1 MGGWICVRH
10 LCVFVTFI
18 PERNM
23 RNLLLLSALLISQYV
38 FIQAQQFSSISGT
51 VRDKITQYPLAGAFV
66 SIPGTDP
73 VAGTIADA
81 NGNFH
86 LSGVSLG
93 RARIKVSFVGYYD
106 VMLSDILVSSGN
118 ETTIEVEMEEKV
130 IASEEVIIRAKIR
143 KDQPLHKMAMI
154 SARSFSTEET
164 YKYAGSF
171 GDPARMAANFAG
183 VLAPSLQRNDIIIR
197 GNSPMGLLW
206 RLDGVDIPNPNHFG
220 TMGTTAGPV
229 TILNNNVL
237 TNSDF
242 FTGAFPAEYGNALA
256 GAFDLRMRTGNIY
269 KREYWAQI
277 GWNGFELGTE
287 GFLKKNTRSSYLAA
301 YRYSMLDLLGQI
313 GLLDYKPRYQ
323 DLTFKI
329 DIPTEKAGRFS
340 LLGLWGKSYID
351 IFDSEKEQS
360 EWTYSDAGENI
371 SSGANTGVLALS
383 HHYFFDPHTSL
394 KTIVSWQLAGN
405 TGKTDTFSVQAP
417 DLFTQ
422 SGGKSEET
430 KYTLSL
436 AFRKKI
442 NVKHIFDA
450 GFIADLFVIDY
461 VDSAFRNANYIHS
474 TDVQE
479 NMSLW
484 SSFMQW
490 HYQPS
495 EVLELYSGLRF
506 QYFAL
511 NQSHTLEPR
520 GGLQYHLRHNQT
532 VSMGFG
538 LHSQLQPKVVYF
550 YQTEL
555 STGEAL
561 LTNLGLGFSRSAHV
575 VIGYDKL
582 VKENSRIK
590 TEIYYQWLYAI
601 PVRENGF
608 GQFSMLNAGDNYFLP
623 LVDSLV
629 NEGDGYNTGI
639 EFTVE
644 KFFSHNYYWLVT
656 LSVFDSKYRGADG
669 VWRNTAFNGN
679 AVLNMLAGYEYQL
692 AKNRILTLN
701 AKVVLAGGKRYVPV
715 DIEKSMQAGY
725 AVYDWDHAYETKYS
739 NFLRFDCRLG
749 YRVNYKR
756 FSQEIAI
763 DLQNITSHKNI
774 LLQKFDPGTGE
785 LKEVFQIGFFPMI
798 TWKAEF

>member
-1 MGGWICVRH
+1 
-10 LCVFVTFI
+10 
-18 PERNM
+18 M
-23 RNLLLLSALLISQYV
+23 RILLLLLAYMLLLQPCM
-38 FIQAQQFSSISGT
+38 QAQQFSSISGA
-51 VRDKITQYPLAGAFV
+51 VKDKITQYPLSGAHV
-66 SIPGTDP
+66 SIQGTDP
-73 VAGTIADA
+73 VIGTITDG
-81 NGNFH
+81 NGNFR
-86 LSGVSLG
+86 LDGVSLG
-93 RARIKVSFVGYYD
+93 RTHLLVSFVGYHD
-106 VMLSDILVSSGN
+106 ADLNDIIISSGN
-118 ETTIEVEMEEKV
+118 EVFLQVEMEEKV
-130 IASEEVIIRAKIR
+130 ITSEEIIVRSKIR

-269 KREYWAQI
+269 KREYWGQL

-287 GFLKKNTRSSYLAA
+287 GYLKKNSRLSYLMA

-329 DIPTEKAGRFS
+329 DVPTKKAGRFS
-340 LLGLWGKSYID
+340 LLGLWGKSNID
-351 IFDSEKEQS
+351 IFDSEKDPG
-360 EWTYSDAGENI
+360 EWTYTDAGENI
-371 SSGANTGVLALS
+371 SSGSKTGVLALS

-394 KTIVSWQLAGN
+394 KTILSWQLAGN
-405 TGKTDTFSVQAP
+405 TGRTDTFSVQAP
-417 DLFTQ
+417 GLFTQ
-422 SGGKSEET
+422 GGDRSEET
-430 KYTLSL
+430 KLTLSTT
-436 AFRKKI
+436 FRKKL
-442 NVKHIFDA
+442 NVKHVLDA
-450 GFIADLFVIDY
+450 GFIADLFAIDY
-461 VDSAFRNANYIHS
+461 NDSTFKNGNYVSS
-474 TDVQE
+474 TDLRE
-479 NMSLW
+479 NLSLW
-484 SSFMQW
+484 SSFIQW

-495 EVLELYSGLRF
+495 EVLDFYSGIRF

-511 NQSHTLEPR
+511 NQSRSCEPR
-520 GGLQYHLRHNQT
+520 GGLKCHLRNNQD
-532 VSMGFG
+532 VSIGFG

-550 YQTEL
+550 YRTKL
-555 STGEAL
+555 SSGDVL
-561 LTNLGLGFSRSAHV
+561 LTNRDLGLSRSAHAI
-575 VIGYDKL
+575 IGYDKL

-608 GQFSMLNAGDNYFLP
+608 GQFSMLNAGDNFFLP

-639 EFTVE
+639 ELTVE
-644 KFFSHNYYWLVT
+644 KFFSRNYYWLIT
-656 LSVFDSKYRGADG
+656 LSVFDSKYRGADRM
-669 VWRNTAFNGN
+669 WRNTAFNGN
-679 AVLNMLAGYEYQL
+679 VVLNMLAGYEVQL
-692 AKNRILTLN
+692 VTNHVLTLN
-701 AKVVLAGGKRYVPV
+701 VKVVLAGGKRYVPI
-715 DIEKSMQAGY
+715 DIEKSMQAGNE
-725 AVYDWDHAYETKYS
+725 VYDWEHAYEEKYS

-749 YRVNYKR
+749 YRANYKR

-774 LLQKFDPGTGE
+774 LLQKFDPATGE
-785 LKEVFQIGFFPMI
+785 IKDVFQIGFFPMI
-798 TWKAEF
+798 TWKIEF